1 MAEAP
6 HDNNRTKALLGTSNA
21 DGLTTVPVYADP
33 ATGRLLVNA
42 LTSPASEYTEGDTDA
57 TISGMAILWEDAA
70 DTLRAVSATKPLPVD
85 IVDATGVTISA
96 DTEFPTAG
104 VLSDN
109 FANPTTTNVASML
122 MLWDTA
128 TWDRAPGDATNGL
141 LVNLGTNNDVTVT
154 SGTITSITNAVAV
167 TGTFWQ
173 ATQPVSLDSVPS
185 NDVTNAGTFAVQQTA
200 GAPQAYGIDTTGAD
214 TYATIV
220 TASAARTRIL
230 ITLQGA
236 NDAIVSVDGG
246 TTDHIY
252 IPAGSVISLDNL
264 AIANG
269 VAVQAKN
276 ASAGNNYSNLS
287 VTIW

>member
-1 MAEAP
+1 
-6 HDNNRTKALLGTSNA
+6 
-21 DGLTTVPVYADP
+21 
-33 ATGRLLVNA
+33 
-42 LTSPASEYTEGDTDA
+42 
-57 TISGMAILWEDAA
+57 MAI
-70 DTLRAVSATKPLPVD
+70 
-85 IVDATGVTISA
+85 
-96 DTEFPTAG
+96 
-104 VLSDN
+104 
-109 FANPTTTNVASML
+109 
-122 MLWDTA
+122 
-128 TWDRAPGDATNGL
+128 
-141 LVNLGTNNDVTVT
+141 
-154 SGTITSITNAVAV
+154 AV

-173 ATQPVSLDSVPS
+173 ATQPVSLASVPS
-185 NDVTNAGTFAVQQTA
+185 HDVTNAGTFAVQQTA
-200 GAPQAYGIDTTGAD
+200 GAPQAYGIDATGAD